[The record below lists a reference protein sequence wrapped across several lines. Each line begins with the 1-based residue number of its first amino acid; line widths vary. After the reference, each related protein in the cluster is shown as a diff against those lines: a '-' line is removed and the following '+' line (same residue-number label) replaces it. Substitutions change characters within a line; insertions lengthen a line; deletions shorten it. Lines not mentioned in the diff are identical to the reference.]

1 MNEHEGHDRHSHHHH
16 HHHHHHELTAEP
28 EIDQVTSRP
37 NGRAD
42 TGPLSPLT
50 EEPDSTESNKGTGQH
65 MERDESPVSE
75 RTHLLR
81 TASTPS
87 GTVNPRYRRSVRA
100 HHGSAIC
107 RHFLDDRSSREWF
120 NFLRRKTHHHH
131 EEPFTSNRRCESSAD
146 EDEFEEVH
154 EDDDDV
160 DVESGLAGIVHE
172 HPTVNQRH
180 AIVNTLVGTRPVC
193 SPCTALRNHLTV
205 QVLQSGIMIHSFI
218 VGFTLSIKDGAEFST
233 C

>member
-1 MNEHEGHDRHSHHHH
+1 MAYVESFEEEAMTEHEGHDRHL
-16 HHHHHHELTAEP
+16 HHHELAVEP
-28 EIDQVTSRP
+28 EIDHVASRP

-50 EEPDSTESNKGTGQH
+50 EEPDSTESHKGSRQNMGQ
-65 MERDESPVSE
+65 EEPPASE

-87 GTVNPRYRRSVRA
+87 GTMNPRYRRSVRA

-146 EDEFEEVH
+146 EDEFEEVQH
-154 EDDDDV
+154 EDDDV
-160 DVESGLAGIVHE
+160 DVESGLAGIAHHE

-180 AIVNTLVGTRPVC
+180 AIVNTLVGIRPVVV
-193 SPCTALRNHLTV
+193 PRLA
-205 QVLQSGIMIHSFI
+205 
-218 VGFTLSIKDGAEFST
+218 
-233 C
+233 